1 MILAFDTEL
10 FIQRIVDGLSKGSIY
25 ALLALALVVVF
36 RGSGQL
42 NFAQGEMALVTTYIG
57 STLTLSGWPVW
68 LTIFVCAVTGFV
80 MGGAVERFLIRP
92 MEAKSPFAVVVV
104 AIGLFLG
111 FNSIAAAV
119 WGVDARDFPSLFPNQ
134 PDDFFNLL
142 GANVRWERVG
152 IFFVLLG
159 IGALLY
165 LLFTRTKIGLA
176 MRAVAN
182 THESSRL
189 VGIRVG
195 RVLMIGW
202 GLAAAI
208 GAVAGCLIAPSAGLS
223 LSMMFGLFIYGSA
236 AATLGGLDSPLGA
249 VVAGLSLGLL
259 DSMII
264 GYVDIIGGDLLLTVI
279 LGLILLVLLVKPSGL
294 FGSTRVERV

>member
-1 MILAFDTEL
+1 VILAFDTEL
-10 FIQRIVDGLSKGSIY
+10 FIQRLVDGLSKGSIY

-57 STLTLSGWPVW
+57 STLTLAGWPVW
-68 LTIFVCAVTGFV
+68 LTVLACAVTGFV

-111 FNSIAAAV
+111 FNSISAAV

-182 THESSRL
+182 THESAQL

-195 RVLMIGW
+195 RVLVFGW

-249 VVAGLSLGLL
+249 VVAGLALGLL